1 MGLTGT
7 STGAGVLDCRGPHI
21 EKETEQDV
29 VVALAGN
36 PNVGKSTVF
45 NRLTGLN
52 QHTGN
57 WPGKTVV
64 NAQGKCRYKGGHF
77 ILVDIP
83 GTYSLMAGSAEEEVA
98 RDFLCFGEPDAVV
111 VVADATCLERNLNLV
126 LQTLEIT
133 DRVVLCV
140 NLMDEAKKKKI
151 RIDLDLLA
159 SRLGI
164 PVVGTSAR
172 SGRGLDRLMDAVSS
186 LADGSFH
193 AVPLRV
199 RYGDEIES
207 AVSTVEDALK
217 GIAGERVSSR
227 WAALRLLDGD
237 ESLLRSLKTYLGFDL
252 SKDGNVSR
260 RLAEAR
266 SSLQE
271 AGISSEKL
279 RDRVVTEIVKACET
293 VGRETVTFEKKEYA
307 ARDRKI
313 DKILTSKLTGIPI
326 MVALLF
332 FVFWLTL
339 SGANYP
345 CELLAAGLFWLEER
359 LSGLFRAV
367 SAPLWISG
375 PLVDGMYR
383 TLAWVVSV
391 MLPPMAIFF
400 PLFTLL
406 EDSGYLP
413 RIAFNLDNFF
423 RRACAHGKQA
433 LTMCMGF
440 GCNAAGVIGCR
451 IIDSPRERL
460 IAIITNNFVPCN
472 GRFPTLIAVITMF
485 FAGTT
490 HGASRS
496 AVSTLMLTGVIILG
510 VAMTVFISKLLSKTI
525 LKGLPSSFQLEL
537 PPFRRPQ
544 FGRVIVRSIL
554 DRTLFVLGRAAV
566 VAAPAG
572 LIIWLL
578 ANIHAGDLSLLARCA
593 GFLDPFARWMG
604 LDGYIIFAFIL
615 GFPANEIV
623 VPIIIMSYMAAGSLT
638 DFESL
643 AELHALLVSH
653 GWTWLTAVCVML
665 FSLMHWPCGTTCL
678 TIRKETQS
686 FRWTLLSI
694 AVPTVTGM
702 AVCLIVANTAR
713 LLGLA

>member
-207 AVSTVEDALK
+207 AVSTVEDARK

-252 SKDGNVSR
+252 SKDGNFAR
-260 RLAEAR
+260 GWAEPR
-266 SSLQE
+266 SSLLVG
-271 AGISSEKL
+271 GI
-279 RDRVVTEIVKACET
+279 
-293 VGRETVTFEKKEYA
+293 
-307 ARDRKI
+307 
-313 DKILTSKLTGIPI
+313 TS
-326 MVALLF
+326 
-332 FVFWLTL
+332 
-339 SGANYP
+339 
-345 CELLAAGLFWLEER
+345 
-359 LSGLFRAV
+359 
-367 SAPLWISG
+367 
-375 PLVDGMYR
+375 
-383 TLAWVVSV
+383 
-391 MLPPMAIFF
+391 
-400 PLFTLL
+400 
-406 EDSGYLP
+406 
-413 RIAFNLDNFF
+413 
-423 RRACAHGKQA
+423 
-433 LTMCMGF
+433 
-440 GCNAAGVIGCR
+440 
-451 IIDSPRERL
+451 
-460 IAIITNNFVPCN
+460 
-472 GRFPTLIAVITMF
+472 
-485 FAGTT
+485 
-490 HGASRS
+490 
-496 AVSTLMLTGVIILG
+496 
-510 VAMTVFISKLLSKTI
+510 
-525 LKGLPSSFQLEL
+525 
-537 PPFRRPQ
+537 
-544 FGRVIVRSIL
+544 
-554 DRTLFVLGRAAV
+554 
-566 VAAPAG
+566 
-572 LIIWLL
+572 
-578 ANIHAGDLSLLARCA
+578 
-593 GFLDPFARWMG
+593 
-604 LDGYIIFAFIL
+604 
-615 GFPANEIV
+615 
-623 VPIIIMSYMAAGSLT
+623 
-638 DFESL
+638 
-643 AELHALLVSH
+643 
-653 GWTWLTAVCVML
+653 
-665 FSLMHWPCGTTCL
+665 
-678 TIRKETQS
+678 
-686 FRWTLLSI
+686 
-694 AVPTVTGM
+694 
-702 AVCLIVANTAR
+702 
-713 LLGLA
+713 